1 MNNEGGPPLAR
12 LKKEGNS
19 LFLMYARG
27 AHTGIILY
35 SLFIILSAKGSFCRM
50 FQRFGYPTEV
60 INAMY
65 SPFPR

>member
-1 MNNEGGPPLAR
+1 MPLAR

-35 SLFIILSAKGSFCRM
+35 SLFIIHLEM
-50 FQRFGYPTEV
+50 FHAFSLRNFS
-60 INAMY
+60 INSTRSVTPWAGMEL
-65 SPFPR
+65 

>member
-35 SLFIILSAKGSFCRM
+35 SLFVILLEKFHAFSLRNFSMKSTRLFTPWAGM
-50 FQRFGYPTEV
+50 
-60 INAMY
+60 AL
-65 SPFPR
+65 

>member
-35 SLFIILSAKGSFCRM
+35 SLFVILLEKFSLRNFSMKSTRSFTPWAGM
-50 FQRFGYPTEV
+50 
-60 INAMY
+60 AL
-65 SPFPR
+65 

>member
-12 LKKEGNS
+12 LKKEVNS

-35 SLFIILSAKGSFCRM
+35 SLFIIHSNRM
-50 FQRFGYPTEV
+50 IRLAIMRFRLTPRPK
-60 INAMY
+60 Y
-65 SPFPR
+65 SIL

>member
-27 AHTGIILY
+27 AHTGIEQNIK
-35 SLFIILSAKGSFCRM
+35 STFNS
-50 FQRFGYPTEV
+50 
-60 INAMY
+60 
-65 SPFPR
+65 

>member
-27 AHTGIILY
+27 AHTVIILY
-35 SLFIILSAKGSFCRM
+35 SLFVILLEKFHAFSLRNFSMKSTSLSIPSGGMAL
-50 FQRFGYPTEV
+50 
-60 INAMY
+60 
-65 SPFPR
+65 

>member
-27 AHTGIILY
+27 AHTVIILY
-35 SLFIILSAKGSFCRM
+35 SLFVILLEKFHAFSFAELLHEINQVVHTLGSM
-50 FQRFGYPTEV
+50 
-60 INAMY
+60 AL
-65 SPFPR
+65 

>member
-35 SLFIILSAKGSFCRM
+35 SLFVILLEKFHTFSLRNFSMKSTSLSMPSAG
-50 FQRFGYPTEV
+50 
-60 INAMY
+60 IAL
-65 SPFPR
+65 